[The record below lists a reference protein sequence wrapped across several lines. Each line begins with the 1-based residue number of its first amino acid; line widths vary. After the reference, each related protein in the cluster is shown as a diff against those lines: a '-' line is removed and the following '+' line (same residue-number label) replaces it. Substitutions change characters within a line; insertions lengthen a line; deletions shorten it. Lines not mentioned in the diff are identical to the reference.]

1 MVFEGAIFLAGIRYV
16 VLIRSRLAKSFGKFN
31 YTHMK
36 LVPILKRKLGLLVLL
51 GVIGYCLVYALAF
64 IKLWRMEHPY
74 KVASEWIFAN
84 VPPGSRISSPHWDD
98 KVPVG
103 IPGKDSAIYKM
114 HGREYELPVYERDSG
129 QMIDSIVKRV
139 AASDYLTFATPRA
152 ADSIPRIPD
161 EYPNMTALLRLLW
174 GEKIGFKLVHTTKN
188 RPSFLGVTFNDDLA
202 DESFSVY
209 DHPKV
214 VVFQNEGRLSAEEI
228 LDRVKNVSHYEPL
241 PNMNE
246 MLLMDQGGWVAKNR
260 MWNPSWS
267 HYIKAVLFIMVV
279 ALSFWVCLGSLFR
292 GLPDGGLGLSLLIGL
307 SGATALSWLF
317 SLLNL
322 VPFTRNGGLFV
333 ALLLIVCALIRI
345 SLSAATRKR
354 VFGSISSHGLG
365 AVLSILIG
373 ASVVLVMR
381 SSDPALLGA
390 GEYVE
395 QTYITYLMR
404 SSDSIPWDLSRP
416 GQRLPRAFI
425 DRVALAWG
433 LRASGV
439 SMVAA
444 LTASYVVAGAI
455 IGGALY
461 SLLALIVKRSLSS
474 VLGVVI
480 AIIPAVY
487 LLHVSRDLTGSRFAS
502 AVSKDTSS
510 DVHELAN
517 WISDTVSGTPKVVEA
532 CDDGDSVSVASSI
545 GLPRYVEANEEAL
558 SGSSITALCKID
570 DPQQAYDR
578 MMRQGLAFFITP
590 NTDSANSEGARARIE
605 KFTSRPDLFARV
617 FENKRFALFIPA
629 FSEYYPR
636 ITPR

>member
-1 MVFEGAIFLAGIRYV
+1 LRGSLLGWDYAVF
-16 VLIRSRLAKSFGKFN
+16 IRSRLAKSFGKFD
-31 YTHMK
+31 YTDMK

-51 GVIGYCLVYALAF
+51 GVVGYCLVYALAF
-64 IKLWRMEHPY
+64 VKLWRMEHPY
-74 KVASEWIFAN
+74 KLASEWIFEN
-84 VPPGSRISSPHWDD
+84 VPAGSRIASPHWDD

-103 IPGKDSAIYKM
+103 LPGKDSAVYKM

-174 GEKIGFKLVHTTKN
+174 GEKVGFKLVHTTKN
-188 RPSFLGVTFNDDLA
+188 RPSFLGITFNDDLA

-214 VVFQNEGRLSAEEI
+214 VVFKNEEKLSAEEI
-228 LDRVKNVSHYEPL
+228 LDRVKNVTRYEPL
-241 PNMNE
+241 PNMND
-246 MLLMDQGGWVAKNR
+246 MLLMDQGGWVAKHR

-267 HYIKAVLFIMVV
+267 HYVKAVLFILVV
-279 ALSFWVCLGSLFR
+279 ALSFWVSLGSLFR

-307 SGATALSWLF
+307 SGATAISWVF
-317 SLLNL
+317 SLLNV

-354 VFGSISSHGLG
+354 VFGLISRHGLG
-365 AVLSILIG
+365 ALMSILVG
-373 ASVVLVMR
+373 SLVVLVMR
-381 SSDPALLGA
+381 SSDPALFGA

-395 QTYITYLMR
+395 QAYITYLMR

-416 GQRLPRAFI
+416 GKHIPLAFI

-439 SMVAA
+439 STAIA
-444 LTASYVVAGAI
+444 LTASYVVAGGI

-461 SLLALIVKRSLSS
+461 SFMALIVKRSISS
-474 VLGVVI
+474 VIGVLI

-487 LLHVSRDLTGSRFAS
+487 ILHLTRDLTESRFAA
-502 AVSKDTSS
+502 AVSKDSS
-510 DVHELAN
+510 SEVRELAA
-517 WISDTVSGTPKVVEA
+517 WISDAVSGTPKVVEA
-532 CDDGDSVSVASSI
+532 CDDKESVSVASSL
-545 GLPRYVEANEEAL
+545 GLPRYVEGNKEAL
-558 SGSSITALCKID
+558 SSGNITALCEIG

-578 MMRQGLAFFITP
+578 MMSQGLELFVTP
-590 NTDSANSEGARARIE
+590 TMDSANTEGARARFE
-605 KFTSRPDLFARV
+605 KFMNRPDLFARV
-617 FENKRFALFIPA
+617 FENQRFALFIPA